1 MVRTLPLNSETR
13 PDLSRVLGI
22 AAVIAVHAFAF
33 MLLLIPMATPP
44 LRQAISEGMEMIWIK
59 PKPQV
64 IEDKAIEDKPKT
76 VVPSTTISKPED
88 QVRPKLDPPVIVE
101 GGSVATN
108 NSGATDPGPVVDAG
122 PVDTGPVTVGTLAY
136 VKAPPPNYPRAE
148 IRNGVGGT
156 VLLRVLVDVD
166 GRPLEVVVLDSS
178 GNRNLDRA
186 ARENV
191 LKNWLFQPAM
201 RDGQPVQAYG
211 KVPVVFSVQ

>member
-1 MVRTLPLNSETR
+1 MVRTLPVDSETR
-13 PDLSRVLGI
+13 PELPRILAI
-22 AAVIAVHAFAF
+22 AAAIAVHAFAF
-33 MLLLIPMATPP
+33 LLLLIPMATPVLQP
-44 LRQAISEGMEMIWIK
+44 SVVNDPVVELLPPKKKVVEEKIVDPK
-59 PKPQV
+59 PKPL
-64 IEDKAIEDKPKT
+64 IPHTTTKTPDKVT
-76 VVPSTTISKPED
+76 
-88 QVRPKLDPPVIVE
+88 PKLDPPVIVE
-101 GGSVATN
+101 GGSVPTN
-108 NSGATDPGPVVDAG
+108 NAGTLDPGPVVVPG
-122 PVDTGPVTVGTLAY
+122 PVETGPVTVGSLSY
-136 VKAPPPNYPRAE
+136 VKAPPPAYPRTE

-178 GNRNLDRA
+178 GNRNLDRS

>member
-1 MVRTLPLNSETR
+1 MVRTLPVDSETR
-13 PDLSRVLGI
+13 PELPRILAI
-22 AAVIAVHAFAF
+22 AFAIAVHALALL
-33 MLLLIPMATPP
+33 LLLIPMATPALVP
-44 LRQAISEGMEMIWIK
+44 LADDRPDVFIIK
-59 PKPQV
+59 REKQV
-64 IEDKAIEDKPKT
+64 IEKKEEVE
-76 VVPSTTISKPED
+76 VVPKREVQAPTTKPQETTT
-88 QVRPKLDPPVIVE
+88 PKVDPPVIVD
-101 GGSVATN
+101 GGTVFTN
-108 NSGATDPGPVVDAG
+108 NTGTLDPGPVVVPG
-122 PVDTGPVTVGTLAY
+122 PVETGPVTVGSLSY
-136 VKAPPPNYPRAE
+136 VRAPPPAYPRAE

>member
-13 PDLSRVLGI
+13 PELSRILGI
-22 AAVIAVHAFAF
+22 ATVIAVHAFAF

-44 LRQAISEGMEMIWIK
+44 LRQAISEGMEMIWIE
-59 PKPQV
+59 PKPQI
-64 IEDKAIEDKPKT
+64 IEDKAIEEKPKK
-76 VVPSTTISKPED
+76 VVPSTTKPED
-88 QVRPKLDPPVIVE
+88 KVLPKVDPPVIVD
-101 GGSVATN
+101 GGSVATT
-108 NSGATDPGPVVDAG
+108 NSGATDPGPLVDAG
-122 PVDTGPVTVGTLAY
+122 PVDTGPVSVGTLAY
-136 VKAPPPNYPRAE
+136 VKAPPPTYPRAE

-166 GRPLEVVVLDSS
+166 GRPLEVVVVDSS